1 MAHPASSVN
10 QERQQVADEQTFAK
24 GDPEHLVLA
33 QTKAFPDP
41 LDVGLMPENEQVTRF
56 LFFEFHAHHQRMA
69 GVQIFVT
76 SPSTSAIWVPISSAD
91 S

>member
-1 MAHPASSVN
+1 MN
-10 QERQQVADEQTFAK
+10 QECQQVADEQTFAK

-33 QTKAFPDP
+33 QAKAFPDP
-41 LDVGLMPENEQVTRF
+41 LDVGLMPENERVTRF
-56 LFFEFHAHHQRMA
+56 LFFEFHAPPQRMA
-69 GVQIFVT
+69 GVQILVT

>member
-1 MAHPASSVN
+1 MTHPASAVN

-41 LDVGLMPENEQVTRF
+41 LDVGLIARERASYPF
-56 LFFEFHAHHQRMA
+56 SLF
-69 GVQIFVT
+69 
-76 SPSTSAIWVPISSAD
+76 
-91 S
+91 

>member
-1 MAHPASSVN
+1 MAQPASAVN
-10 QERQQVADEQTFAK
+10 QERHQVADEQTFAK

-41 LDVGLMPENEQVTRF
+41 LDVGLMPENERVTRF
-56 LFFEFHAHHQRMA
+56 LFFEFHAHPQRMA

-76 SPSTSAIWVPISSAD
+76 SPSTSAIWVQISSAD